1 MVEAAVHNFFK
12 VVQKRNN
19 GFPLCYINDLWDE
32 CKVRLKIMLSYYKL
46 LLLRMC
52 KNTGIWRY
60 LDFRNR
66 NYS

>member
-1 MVEAAVHNFFK
+1 MVEAGVHNFFK
-12 VVQKRNN
+12 VIQKRNKYY
-19 GFPLCYINDLWDE
+19 PLYYINDLWNE
-32 CKVRLKIMLSYYKL
+32 CKVHLKIMLSYYKL

-66 NYS
+66 SYS

>member
-1 MVEAAVHNFFK
+1 MVEAGVHNFFK
-12 VVQKRNN
+12 VVQKRNY

-46 LLLRMC
+46 LLLRIC
-52 KNTGIWRY
+52 KNIGIWRY
-60 LDFRNR
+60 LGFRNR

>member
-1 MVEAAVHNFFK
+1 MAEAGVHNFFK
-12 VVQKRNN
+12 VIQKRNKYY
-19 GFPLCYINDLWDE
+19 PLCYINDLWDE

-52 KNTGIWRY
+52 KNIRIWRY
-60 LDFRNR
+60 LDFRNQ

>member
-1 MVEAAVHNFFK
+1 MVEAGVHNFFK

-19 GFPLCYINDLWDE
+19 VFSLCYINDLWVE

-46 LLLRMC
+46 LLLRIC
-52 KNTGIWRY
+52 KNIGIWRY
-60 LDFRNR
+60 LGFRNQ

>member
-1 MVEAAVHNFFK
+1 MVEAGVHNFFK

-19 GFPLCYINDLWDE
+19 VFSLCYINDLWDE

-46 LLLRMC
+46 LLLRIC
-52 KNTGIWRY
+52 KNIGIWRY
-60 LDFRNR
+60 LGFRNR